1 MRIGVGSLNRVKIKA
16 VEDCFREFFGEEV
29 VVEAFP
35 VDVPPQPIGFKEA
48 LRGAVIRAVRAL
60 EEAGADY
67 GVGLEAGLIEKPY
80 SITGYVD
87 QHICAIVDSEK
98 RVTLGYSMAFE
109 FPVIVVDKL
118 VRREAREAEEVM
130 EEISGIKDIG
140 CGKGAI
146 GYLTKGAMERIILCK
161 QAVISA
167 LIPRI
172 NPRLYSR
179 KWPRIDE
186 ILREI

>member
-1 MRIGVGSLNRVKIKA
+1 
-16 VEDCFREFFGEEV
+16 
-29 VVEAFP
+29 
-35 VDVPPQPIGFKEA
+35 
-48 LRGAVIRAVRAL
+48 
-60 EEAGADY
+60 
-67 GVGLEAGLIEKPY
+67 
-80 SITGYVD
+80 
-87 QHICAIVDSEK
+87 
-98 RVTLGYSMAFE
+98 MAFE

-118 VRREAREAEEVM
+118 VRKEAREAEEVM

-146 GYLTKGAMERIILCK
+146 GYLTKGAIERIILCK

-179 KWPRIDE
+179 KWPTIDE